1 MRRHAD
7 LPIAVVCSIEERWFV
22 GTTLHVAFVNGSL
35 KFLAKYLAAVPKLPP
50 NTSEL
55 AKLKY
60 SSQLVTRVLR
70 SILWNGTIP
79 TQQIKSDLELR

>member
-1 MRRHAD
+1 MVTR
-7 LPIAVVCSIEERWFV
+7 
-22 GTTLHVAFVNGSL
+22 GGVNGSL
-35 KFLAKYLAAVPKLPP
+35 KFLSKYFAAVPKLPP

-60 SSQLVTRVLR
+60 PSQLVTRVLR